1 MNKDKKALY
10 ILSCTFAGFL
20 LLLCVALIFLKAKIL
35 IAVFT
40 AVFFL
45 LFSAIV
51 KKRSI
56 LNIERKQVTF
66 ILVAAA
72 LGVIALYFATGIGFG
87 FYKTK
92 PPVSLLWEY
101 NLPCIVAIIF
111 SENIRKIMLAQQSKF
126 ANVLSYITL
135 VVIDVLLLSDG
146 DVFKS
151 FYFANNFFAMA
162 VFPSITSNVLY
173 HFIGKRYGATPN
185 IIYKALIFNF
195 SNFLQV
201 RPIMP
206 ESLHS
211 FAKILI
217 PILLMFFIRAL
228 YIRKQK
234 FATKRSKVLEFS
246 LAAFGIFLM
255 TAFVMLISCQF
266 KFGMLVIATES
277 MTGSL
282 NKGDAIIYEEYDD
295 QVIKEGQVLVF
306 DSNGRNTVHRV
317 VNIENINGQTRIY
330 TKGDANEDM
339 DAGYTTTDNVIGV
352 LKLKIKYLGYPTL
365 WARELF

>member
-1 MNKDKKALY
+1 MNKDKNVLY
-10 ILSCTFAGFL
+10 ILSGIFAGFL
-20 LLLCVALIFLKAKIL
+20 LLLCVALSFAKTKVL

-45 LFSAIV
+45 LFSTVI

-56 LNIERKQVTF
+56 LNIERKQVIF
-66 ILVAAA
+66 IMVAAA
-72 LGVIALYFATGIGFG
+72 LGVISLYFATGIGFG

-101 NLPCIVAIIF
+101 NLPCIIAIIF
-111 SENIRKIMLAQQSKF
+111 SENIRKIMLAQQSRF
-126 ANVLSYITL
+126 ATVISYINL
-135 VVIDVLLLSDG
+135 VIIDILLLSEG
-146 DVFKS
+146 EIFKS

-162 VFPSITSNVLY
+162 VFPSITSNILY

-195 SNFLQV
+195 SNILRV

-217 PILLMFFIRAL
+217 PILLMFFIKAL
-228 YIRKQK
+228 YIKKQK

-246 LAAFGIFLM
+246 LATIGIFFM
-255 TAFVMLISCQF
+255 TVFVMLISCQF
-266 KFGMLVIATES
+266 KFGILVVATES

-282 NKGDAIIYEEYDD
+282 NKGDAIIYEEYND
-295 QVIKEGQVLVF
+295 QVIKTGQVLVF
-306 DSNGRNTVHRV
+306 DSNEKNTVHRV
-317 VNIENINGQTRIY
+317 VDIENINGQTRIY
-330 TKGDANEDM
+330 TKGDANEDV
-339 DAGYTTTDNVIGV
+339 DTGYITTDDVIGL
-352 LKLKIKYLGYPTL
+352 LKLKIKYLGYPTV